1 MPSTL
6 EVWRPEGCQ
15 RFSLDGEPCTIGSA
29 ASSDV
34 VLASDDTV
42 SRLHAILEQVGDSWC
57 LRDLASRNGTT
68 VNGERL
74 ITQRP
79 LHDRD
84 EIRLG
89 RTRLVFRADPA
100 VDHGARTAAA
110 QAAPSLTRRE
120 RDVLDALCR
129 PVLRGDVFT
138 EPSSIREIAAALVV
152 TEAAVKQHLARLY
165 DKFIIPEEGERRR
178 VRLANAAIR
187 RGAVALPNL
196 LDD

>member
-15 RFSLDGEPCTIGSA
+15 RVPLEGERVTIGSA
-29 ASSDV
+29 PANDL
-34 VLASDDTV
+34 VLGSDDTV
-42 SRLHAILEQVGDSWC
+42 SRLHAVLEMVGDSWC

-84 EIRLG
+84 EVRVGRL
-89 RTRLVFRADPA
+89 RLVFRADPA
-100 VDHGARTAAA
+100 RDHGSTTAAA
-110 QAAPSLTRRE
+110 QAAPALTPRE

-165 DKFIIPEEGERRR
+165 DKFTIPEEGERRR

-196 LDD
+196 RDD